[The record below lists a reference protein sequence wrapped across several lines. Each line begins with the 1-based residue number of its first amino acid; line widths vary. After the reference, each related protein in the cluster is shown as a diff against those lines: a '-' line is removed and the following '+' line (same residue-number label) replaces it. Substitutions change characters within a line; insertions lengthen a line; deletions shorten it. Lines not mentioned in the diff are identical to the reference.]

1 VITTKAIANS
11 FGRSGIEYFNTYGGN
26 PVSCAIGSAV
36 LDVIED
42 ENVSPGADPTTAAFT
57 TTTLPL
63 FLQSRIKYIFLV
75 LKSTRLHRGSVVK
88 FTAMTM

>member
-42 ENVSPGADPTTAAFT
+42 ENVSPETNIMTAAFT

-63 FLQSRIKYIFLV
+63 ARAFLQCGIKYFWFRNPL
-75 LKSTRLHRGSVVK
+75 GYW
-88 FTAMTM
+88 